1 MAAKSPTVQ
10 PMRHR
15 VVLTE
20 ALFQADFKD
29 QKSLDVID
37 GGVDGCEALFLL
49 QHWLLVRCFWRL
61 ILIEGTLIA
70 VA

>member
-1 MAAKSPTVQ
+1 
-10 PMRHR
+10 MRHR